1 MTMLIANIARETA
14 PGVFHANSWGI
25 NISQKI
31 LSELI
36 SHAKLNQNKKARLCL
51 HPTPNELLQ
60 VTYLAFCHPYR
71 DQIHFHPHRVEV
83 LVPILGRAKYVTY
96 DQDGQIL
103 ESKILKESE
112 PFTISTSSGIR
123 HAIEVL
129 SESFVVL
136 EIGTGPFTHDSTV
149 YR

>member
-1 MTMLIANIARETA
+1 M
-14 PGVFHANSWGI
+14 
-25 NISQKI
+25 
-31 LSELI
+31 
-36 SHAKLNQNKKARLCL
+36 
-51 HPTPNELLQ
+51 
-60 VTYLAFCHPYR
+60 
-71 DQIHFHPHRVEV
+71 
-83 LVPILGRAKYVTY
+83 VPILGRAKYATY